1 MFIGS
6 QFVLPENSIKLAM
19 DACKIGSLKAMRGVG
34 GIGQIPLGSLK
45 AIVPARSERLYPSL
59 NGLSGACCSSC
70 AEHSEGSEGCCSGR
84 GMGNLSLSDT
94 FSSIGD
100 TLQTPSPI
108 MGLPWLYVAGAGAL
122 LLFLFGTRVDS
133 ADYKYER
140 AKASKEYRDRLRQLK
155 DEYPSRGRAAGRH
168 IARGYREARGLFA

>member
-6 QFVLPENSIKLAM
+6 QFVLPQNSIKLAM
-19 DACKIGSLKAMRGVG
+19 DACKIGSLRSLKAID
-34 GIGQIPLGSLK
+34 GIGQIPLGAL
-45 AIVPARSERLYPSL
+45 VPARSERLYPSL
-59 NGLSGACCSSC
+59 GSLGACCSSC
-70 AEHSEGSEGCCSGR
+70 AEHPEEESCCSSNN
-84 GMGNLSLSDT
+84 GMGNLSQSLSDT

-108 MGLPWLYVAGAGAL
+108 LGLPWMYVAGAGAL

-133 ADYKYER
+133 ADYKFER
-140 AKASKEYRDRLRQLK
+140 AKAQRDYKRKLQQLK

-168 IARGYREARGLFA
+168 IARGYREARGLF